1 MKPFLRNASPPLPL
15 SQRRLALF
23 TLNALFALGVLLAS
37 PAFAQSTIS
46 GKVTSSEDNA
56 PLPGVSILIKGSQTG
71 TTTDVDG
78 SFNLQA
84 IPSDVLVFS
93 FIGYATQEL
102 PVNQQTTF
110 NITMAT
116 DLQQLSEVVVVGY
129 GTVKKTDLTG
139 AVGLVDN
146 KQLTQRGA
154 VNVMDAMQGQVA
166 GVDVSNS
173 TGRAGS
179 GFNIQIRGVQSF
191 KGGQPLYVVDGV
203 IMPEGISFLN
213 PQDIERIDILK
224 DASSAAIYGSR
235 GAYGVVLVTTKGG
248 ASVKDQ
254 AVISYDGY
262 VGVRQ
267 AARLPKFMDGDTWW
281 NWRQDSFISDA
292 LVRNQAIPANPGY
305 NSTGPELQRRL
316 DEQDYTDWPSL
327 MIQDGFQSNHWLSF
341 SGRGDKMA
349 YTFGAGYQDEKGN
362 IANEEYKRYNFKA
375 SIDHTLNKYWS
386 AGANLSLSF
395 EDQNYGSPSAMLE
408 AFRMNPIMSPYDVET
423 GQLIVSPGK
432 DEIADQPGKYHID
445 FTSSVNPLIDQQ
457 KTLQEGHATYAIG
470 NVYLQYSP
478 ISWLKFKTTISPR
491 YTSRSRGQFLGRDS
505 EGRVGGLPYAQRQL
519 NESYSYIWDNQITAT
534 KAFNNHN
541 FDFIGLFSSNY
552 FVNEM
557 TFVAQD
563 NMDPSA
569 KGYYSIGATG
579 DKTKVTSNSDYS
591 KETLLSFAARL
602 NYAFKDKYLVTLTSR
617 WDGASVLAE
626 GNKWA
631 SFPSA
636 AIGWKLSEESFL
648 ANSSVV
654 DNLKLRASYGFTG
667 NKVIDPYMTMAT
679 ASTPTFYDYGG
690 TLASGIR
697 PDLIANKNL
706 TWERTSEVNLGL
718 DYSFFKGRVG
728 GTIDVYNKV
737 SKDLIVSRQLP
748 MESGWQTVYQNIGEV
763 VNKGVEVSL
772 TTVNVSNSNLEWST
786 TFNFAKNNN
795 EVTKVYEGT
804 DIIYVVLNNGAG
816 DGYNADDVIMKGHPL
831 GSYYNWKADGVW
843 QAGETAAATYG
854 QLEGQGR
861 VVDYDGNGVINQ
873 DDKRII
879 GSVLPK
885 WTGGFNSTL
894 TYKGF
899 DFSFSVIARQ
909 GMTAY
914 SPFHAEFTNHEDR
927 GRSKLDIDWYMQ
939 SNPVTQARV
948 SNEYPQPKNAG
959 IYWRTYS
966 VGYYRDA
973 SFVKVKNITLGY
985 TFTQPFVDKV
995 GLKNLRLYGNVTNP
1009 FVFTDYDGF
1018 DPEWATASYA
1028 NGGMSFTTYQL
1039 GVNAKF

>member
-1 MKPFLRNASPPLPL
+1 MLTLLGSSFCFTAS
-15 SQRRLALF
+15 
-23 TLNALFALGVLLAS
+23 
-37 PAFAQSTIS
+37 AQSTVQGKILS
-46 GKVTSSEDNA
+46 GEDQSA
-56 PLPGVSILIKGSQTG
+56 LPGVSIIVKGTQTG
-71 TTTDVDG
+71 TTSDADG
-78 SFNLQA
+78 SFALKA
-84 IPSDVLVFS
+84 TPSDVLVFS
-93 FIGYATQEL
+93 FIGYATQEIA
-102 PVNQQTTF
+102 VNDQTSF
-110 NITMAT
+110 SITMSP

-139 AVGLVDN
+139 AVGLMDN
-146 KQLTQRGA
+146 EQLTKRGTT
-154 VNVMDAMQGQVA
+154 NPMEAMQGQVA
-166 GVDVSNS
+166 GVDISTS

-203 IMPEGISFLN
+203 IMPEGIGFLN

-248 ASVKDQ
+248 ANVKEQ

-292 LVRNQAIPANPGY
+292 LVRNQPIPANPGY

-316 DEQDYTDWPSL
+316 DEKDYTDWPSML
-327 MIQDGFQSNHWLSF
+327 IQDGYQSNHWLSF
-341 SGRGDKMA
+341 SGRTEKMG
-349 YTFGAGYQDEKGN
+349 YTFGAGYQDEQGN
-362 IANEEYKRYNFKA
+362 IANEDYKRYNFKA
-375 SIDHTLNKYWS
+375 SIDHNLSKHWA
-386 AGANLSLSF
+386 AGANMTLSF
-395 EDQNYGSPSAMLE
+395 EDQNFGSPNSMLE

-423 GQLIVSPGK
+423 GELVLSPGK
-432 DEIADQPGKYHID
+432 DEIAGQPGKYHID
-445 FTSSVNPLIDQQ
+445 FTSSVNPLLDQQ
-457 KTLQEGHATYAIG
+457 KASQDGHATTMIG
-470 NVYLQYSP
+470 NVFLQYAP
-478 ISWLKFKTTISPR
+478 LSWLKVKTTMSPR

-519 NESYSYIWDNQITAT
+519 NEAYSYIWDNQVTVNKSI
-534 KAFNNHN
+534 NDHN
-541 FDFIGLFSSNY
+541 FDFTGLFSTNY

-563 NMDPSA
+563 AMDVSA

-591 KETLLSFAARL
+591 KETLMSFAGRL
-602 NYAFKDKYLVTLTSR
+602 NYSFKDKYLLTLTSR

-636 AIGWKLSEESFL
+636 AVGWKLSEESFL
-648 ANSSVV
+648 SDVNFI

-679 ASTPTFYDYGG
+679 ASTPTFYDFGG
-690 TLASGIR
+690 TGASGIR
-697 PDLIANKNL
+697 PDVIANKNL
-706 TWERTSEVNLGL
+706 TWEKTSEINVGL
-718 DYSFFKGRVG
+718 DYSFFKGRVSG
-728 GTIDVYNKV
+728 SVDVYDKV

-763 VNKGVEVSL
+763 ENKGIEL
-772 TTVNVSNSNLEWST
+772 ALNTVNISTANLEWT
-786 TFNFAKNNN
+786 TSFNFAKNNN
-795 EVTKVYEGT
+795 EVTGVYDGT
-804 DIIYVVLNNGAG
+804 DIIYVVVNNGVG
-816 DGYNADDVIMKGHPL
+816 DGYNADDVIMKGHPV
-831 GSYYNWKADGVW
+831 GSYYNWVADGVW
-843 QAGETAAATYG
+843 QAGDTEAKTYG

-861 VVDYDGNGVINQ
+861 VVDFDGNGVIDQ
-873 DDKRII
+873 SDKRVV
-879 GSVLPK
+879 GSVQPK

-894 TYKGF
+894 VYKGF
-899 DFSFSVIARQ
+899 DFSFSVIARE
-909 GMTAY
+909 GMTSY

-927 GRSKLDIDWYMQ
+927 GRQKLDINWYMQ
-939 SNPVTQARV
+939 SNAVTPSRV

-966 VGYYRDA
+966 VGYYRDN

-985 TFTQPFVDKV
+985 TFNQSWIDKV
-995 GLKNLRLYGNVTNP
+995 GLKTLRLYGNVTNP

-1028 NGGMSFTTYQL
+1028 NGGMSFITYQL
-1039 GVNAKF
+1039 GINAKF